1 MQGYLTKEQKKELL
15 IELRKEDKRRYADR
29 IRVILLLDKGWT
41 YNKIAEALFLDEGTI
56 ANYRRRY
63 KEGGLEG
70 LIIDDYSG
78 RRSFL
83 NEKEQQIL
91 SNFLQSKICLSTK
104 EIINFI
110 EKKFGVSYT
119 VSGITDLLHRIGFT
133 YKKAKSVPGKA
144 NKEKQKEFIELYR
157 SLIPEGKIYF
167 SDSTH
172 PYHNPVI
179 SYGWIKKGE
188 DYNVLSNSG
197 RYHLNINGAVDIKNL
212 DIVTRT
218 CDWVN
223 ADSMCDLLKAIR
235 NKNLSGELIHL
246 IMDNAS
252 YNRSAKL
259 TSKALEL
266 GINLVYLP
274 PYSPN
279 LNPIERL
286 WKFFKKK
293 VLYNRYYETK
303 RVRPLNNVSFML
315 PH

>member
-119 VSGITDLLHRIGFT
+119 VSWCSHYVMVD
-133 YKKAKSVPGKA
+133 YAAKSTPFLSTIF
-144 NKEKQKEFIELYR
+144 QKKSQL
-157 SLIPEGKIYF
+157 P
-167 SDSTH
+167 
-172 PYHNPVI
+172 
-179 SYGWIKKGE
+179 
-188 DYNVLSNSG
+188 
-197 RYHLNINGAVDIKNL
+197 
-212 DIVTRT
+212 
-218 CDWVN
+218 WV
-223 ADSMCDLLKAIR
+223 
-235 NKNLSGELIHL
+235 
-246 IMDNAS
+246 
-252 YNRSAKL
+252 
-259 TSKALEL
+259 
-266 GINLVYLP
+266 
-274 PYSPN
+274 
-279 LNPIERL
+279 
-286 WKFFKKK
+286 
-293 VLYNRYYETK
+293 
-303 RVRPLNNVSFML
+303 
-315 PH
+315 